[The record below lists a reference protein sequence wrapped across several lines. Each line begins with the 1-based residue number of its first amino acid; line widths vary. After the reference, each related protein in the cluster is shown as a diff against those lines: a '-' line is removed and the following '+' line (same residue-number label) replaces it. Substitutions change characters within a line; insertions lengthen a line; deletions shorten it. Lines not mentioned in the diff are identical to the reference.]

1 MAPVVGTQAHRGRT
15 LSEFIDKSG
24 KPLAPGDLVVYA
36 VTLGRVGSLAYGKV
50 LGITA
55 NGKLRVHKVE
65 KPWYA
70 PPGETPVPQPARKPS
85 LLMYGER
92 VLMIQPDQVP
102 PEFVP
107 VFDAIRPLEGGTFEG
122 EDEE

>member
-1 MAPVVGTQAHRGRT
+1 M
-15 LSEFIDKSG
+15 
-24 KPLAPGDLVVYA
+24 VYA
-36 VTLGRVGSLAYGKV
+36 VTIGRSGSLAYGKV

-65 KPWYA
+65 SQRDWDARPRDVYI
-70 PPGETPVPQPARKPS
+70 PTLARKPS
-85 LLMYGER
+85 LLMYGTR

-102 PEFVP
+102 PEYLP

>member
-1 MAPVVGTQAHRGRT
+1 M
-15 LSEFIDKSG
+15 SEFIDKSG

-36 VTLGRVGSLAYGKV
+36 VTIGRSGSLAYGKV

-55 NGKLRVHKVE
+55 NGKLRVHKVQ
-65 KPWYA
+65 KPWNEGA
-70 PPGETPVPQPARKPS
+70 PQPARKSS
-85 LLMYGER
+85 LLTYGVR

-102 PEFVP
+102 PEYLS